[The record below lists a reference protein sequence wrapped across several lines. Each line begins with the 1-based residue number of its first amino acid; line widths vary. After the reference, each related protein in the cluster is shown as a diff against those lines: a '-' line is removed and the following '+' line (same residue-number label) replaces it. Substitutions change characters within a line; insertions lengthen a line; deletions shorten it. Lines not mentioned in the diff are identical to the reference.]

1 MKKVKAF
8 FIARREKKEVK
19 EILQTRSNAI
29 NELKNLNKKLMQ
41 NYWQKEMNLIIYT
54 RKIQQGGKRNMQKK
68 LYKKRNF
75 YKKLAAFAVMFLL
88 GSFITAVFSFIV
100 SLIIGLTMF
109 LVSFMIFDD
118 LDYTV
123 KNK

>member
-1 MKKVKAF
+1 
-8 FIARREKKEVK
+8 
-19 EILQTRSNAI
+19 
-29 NELKNLNKKLMQ
+29 
-41 NYWQKEMNLIIYT
+41 
-54 RKIQQGGKRNMQKK
+54 MQKK
-68 LYKKRNF
+68 LHKKRNF
-75 YKKLAAFAVMFLL
+75 YKNLAAFAVMFLL
-88 GSFITAVFSFIV
+88 GSFITVVFSFIV

>member
-29 NELKNLNKKLMQ
+29 NELKNLNKKLIQ
-41 NYWQKEMNLIIYT
+41 NYWQKEMNLIIYI
-54 RKIQQGGKRNMQKK
+54 RRIQQGGKRNMQKK

-88 GSFITAVFSFIV
+88 GSFVTTVFSFTV
-100 SLIIGLTMF
+100 SLIIGLTLF
-109 LVSFMIFDD
+109 VFAFMIFDD

>member
-1 MKKVKAF
+1 MKKIKAF
-8 FIARREKKEVK
+8 FIARKENKEVK
-19 EILQTRSNAI
+19 EILQARSKAI
-29 NELKNLNKKLMQ
+29 NELKNLNKKLIQ
-41 NYWQKEMNLIIYT
+41 NYWQKEITLVFYT

-68 LYKKRNF
+68 LYKKRDF

-88 GSFITAVFSFIV
+88 GSFITVVFSFIV

-109 LVSFMIFDD
+109 LISFMIFDD

>member
-8 FIARREKKEVK
+8 LIARKENKEVK
-19 EILQTRSNAI
+19 EILQTRNKAI
-29 NELKNLNKKLMQ
+29 NELKNLNKKLIQ
-41 NYWQKEMNLIIYT
+41 NYWQKEIDMVFYT
-54 RKIQQGGKRNMQKK
+54 RKVKQGGKRNMQKK
-68 LYKKRNF
+68 LYKKRDF

-88 GSFITAVFSFIV
+88 GSFITVVFSFIV

>member
-19 EILQTRSNAI
+19 EILQTRSKAI
-29 NELKNLNKKLMQ
+29 NELKNLNKKLIQ
-41 NYWQKEMNLIIYT
+41 NYWQKEIDMLIYT
-54 RKIQQGGKRNMQKK
+54 RKIQQGGKRNMEKK

-88 GSFITAVFSFIV
+88 GSFVTTVFSFIV
-100 SLIIGLTMF
+100 SLMIGLTMF